1 MCATITAPRRV
12 PRFGVFAVA
21 IHLPLSKFEWV
32 TWVTGRENEWVN
44 GGRDV
49 RRSEPLMRSLSQI
62 RLRAWGRRS
71 RAAHAPEP
79 VRRRGLP
86 RLGAGLG
93 VGHRWPRTLKCSKN
107 VQILT
112 HSKFKR
118 AIHFPLGISSL
129 YLERGSRA
137 KPNIKRK
144 AVRAGNV
151 EQREAALADCF
162 SAIDRPGSVALSPN
176 RLVVK
181 VSVVCER
188 PFD

>member
-1 MCATITAPRRV
+1 M
-12 PRFGVFAVA
+12 
-21 IHLPLSKFEWV
+21 PLSKFEWV

-118 AIHFPLGISSL
+118 ALKIVFARSHGPGCLSSSMDIIYCGMHIVFPALDFCT
-129 YLERGSRA
+129 SRPCSQKRIAYA
-137 KPNIKRK
+137 KCRNCGGGGD
-144 AVRAGNV
+144 A
-151 EQREAALADCF
+151 QADQF
-162 SAIDRPGSVALSPN
+162 R
-176 RLVVK
+176 
-181 VSVVCER
+181 
-188 PFD
+188 